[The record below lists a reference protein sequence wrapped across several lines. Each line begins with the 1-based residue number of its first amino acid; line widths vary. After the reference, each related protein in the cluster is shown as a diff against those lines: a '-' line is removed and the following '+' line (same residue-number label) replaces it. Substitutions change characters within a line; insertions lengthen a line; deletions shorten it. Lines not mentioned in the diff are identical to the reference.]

1 MSALITLFKY
11 FYFDGLIIKNLK
23 WTMNSNLE
31 WTELIYS
38 TSELNPNINFL
49 WSANPTEGFCLITKL
64 FPKPMLSQTSEIE
77 RQNII

>member
-11 FYFDGLIIKNLK
+11 FYFDVLIIENLNQ
-23 WTMNSNLE
+23 TMDPNPE

-49 WSANPTEGFCLITKL
+49 WSANPTEGFCLITEL
-64 FPKPMLSQTSEIE
+64 CHKPMLSQPNEME
-77 RQNII
+77 HQNI

>member
-11 FYFDGLIIKNLK
+11 FYFDVLIIKNLNK
-23 WTMNSNLE
+23 TMNPNPE

-49 WSANPTEGFCLITKL
+49 WSANPMEGFCLITEL
-64 FPKPMLSQTSEIE
+64 CRKPMLSQTNEME
-77 RQNII
+77 HRNII